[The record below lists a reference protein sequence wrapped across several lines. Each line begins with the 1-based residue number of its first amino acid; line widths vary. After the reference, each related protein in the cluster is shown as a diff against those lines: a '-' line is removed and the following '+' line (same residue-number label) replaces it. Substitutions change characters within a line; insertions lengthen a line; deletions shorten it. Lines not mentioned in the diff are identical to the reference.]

1 MFPLLDLR
9 QNTGFFTLLLE
20 TLQGTLK
27 RFVLFDAYSR
37 HKPSK
42 NSPAPRETARFP
54 SFMKN
59 FFLQNEQFSSLLLS
73 ICVCQN
79 NLLRSFKYCTIQ
91 KKWTDKSGDTAKKL
105 YNPAFSLLASL
116 PMLEVALSVPHI
128 PFSGA
133 ATLKINPLME
143 ASMAK
148 AAKATLTKSELIDTL
163 HAKNGTLT
171 KKAVSEVVDQVF
183 STITDHVAKGT
194 AVNIVGFGKFHAVKR
209 AARTG
214 RNPATG
220 AVIKIA
226 ATTTPRFAA
235 GKAFKDSVA
244 RKK

>member
-1 MFPLLDLR
+1 MRTPVI
-9 QNTGFFTLLLE
+9 NPP
-20 TLQGTLK
+20 
-27 RFVLFDAYSR
+27 Y
-37 HKPSK
+37 
-42 NSPAPRETARFP
+42 
-54 SFMKN
+54 N
-59 FFLQNEQFSSLLLS
+59 FFLLHRMRPDFSRRLK
-73 ICVCQN
+73 I
-79 NLLRSFKYCTIQ
+79 SFYKKNSFPVYFFQIESVKITPYILIKYCTIQ
-91 KKWTDKSGDTAKKL
+91 NKAPENQAIHQKKL
-105 YNPAFSLLASL
+105 YIPAFSLLESI
-116 PMLEVALSVPHI
+116 PMLEVALPVPHRV
-128 PFSGA
+128 FSGA
-133 ATLKINPLME
+133 AILKINPLME

-163 HAKNGTLT
+163 HSKNGTLT